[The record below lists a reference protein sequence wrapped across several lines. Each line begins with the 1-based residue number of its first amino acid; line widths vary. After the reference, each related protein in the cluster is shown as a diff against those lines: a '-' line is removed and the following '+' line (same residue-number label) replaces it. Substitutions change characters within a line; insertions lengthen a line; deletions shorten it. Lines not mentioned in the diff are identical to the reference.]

1 MVSSTYI
8 KSILVCFLFFEGMW
22 LIKLKLFN
30 LGGGEGGISG
40 VRWQTIQIVQGIVID
55 TKRFSFFLAMDD
67 LTAYYFGQSHGI
79 LLTHAGDFINISDS
93 VFKGNPLVL
102 H

>member
-1 MVSSTYI
+1 MSSTYI

-30 LGGGEGGISG
+30 LGGGGGISG
-40 VRWQTIQIVQGIVID
+40 VRLQTLQIVQGIVID
-55 TKRFSFFLAMDD
+55 TKRFLFFLAMDD
-67 LTAYYFGQSHGI
+67 LTADYFGQSHGI
-79 LLTHAGDFINISDS
+79 ILTHAGDFINISDS
-93 VFKGNPLVL
+93 VFEGNPLVL

>member
-1 MVSSTYI
+1 MSSTYI

-30 LGGGEGGISG
+30 LGGGISG
-40 VRWQTIQIVQGIVID
+40 VRLQTLQIVQGIVID
-55 TKRFSFFLAMDD
+55 TKRFLFFLAMDD
-67 LTAYYFGQSHGI
+67 LTADCFGQSHGI
-79 LLTHAGDFINISDS
+79 ILTHAGDFINISDS
-93 VFKGNPLVL
+93 VFEGNPLVL

>member
-1 MVSSTYI
+1 MSSTYI

-30 LGGGEGGISG
+30 LGGGGISG
-40 VRWQTIQIVQGIVID
+40 VRLQTLQIVQGIVID

-67 LTAYYFGQSHGI
+67 LTTDYFGQSHGI
-79 LLTHAGDFINISDS
+79 ILTHAGDFINISDS

>member
-1 MVSSTYI
+1 M
-8 KSILVCFLFFEGMW
+8 
-22 LIKLKLFN
+22 
-30 LGGGEGGISG
+30 
-40 VRWQTIQIVQGIVID
+40 QGIVID

-67 LTAYYFGQSHGI
+67 LTADYFGQSHGI
-79 LLTHAGDFINISDS
+79 ILTHAGDFINISDS